1 MRTNRTKQSSWQKF
15 VSLVTIV
22 VTSAIMACA
31 LAGCSDS
38 DSAANNAPTTVTST
52 VIDSGTT
59 TVSWS
64 AVTGATSYNIYYATT
79 PTFTPSAANKVATVT
94 GITYTCTG
102 LDYLYNYYFKVSANF
117 ANGEGTCS
125 SPCECILPP
134 VAPAGVSAKAGSS
147 AGVPFIDVSWIPVSS
162 SASYPITYNIY
173 KATTTPVPLTTPF
186 VANALAPYQDSAVL
200 ADGTQYYYAVTSK
213 GPGGE
218 SKASSEASTSAV
230 IAPAAP
236 QGVSVIRTPEVTLSA
251 TLTWAAPSSGVPDTF
266 EIYRSTTA
274 GSAFAPA
281 NFVASVPVGTYQY
294 IDNSG
299 LLGNT
304 TYYWAV
310 SAKNLGGENASN
322 EVSLKVVG
330 SSSGGDTAAYGNN
343 FSAALIFADDIGISN
358 LPITGTWTGD
368 MLPFAGIDYN
378 TGLRPL
384 ATEVAAFPVTQLT
397 LPYLFVP
404 YVADPLYFEQK
415 TGNTWQGEW
424 AKGKAEPQNVTAK
437 WGDNLAGGSASL
449 SSTSKIRVEMVLTK
463 ALTTP
468 MKAYTMKAL
477 YGAQTS
483 EMQGTNGVT
492 YDAITAFVMATNA
505 RLKIEK
511 LDAADVPVS
520 VLTDQALF
528 DPAIADG
535 LNKLAGEIPVSG
547 NFTYGFVW
555 DPQALGATAGKYRL
569 TFILDAFSA
578 FGGTGLPATAPAA
591 PIANNTFI
599 TTATNGVLDSAT
611 QVHLDVTLK

>member
-1 MRTNRTKQSSWQKF
+1 
-15 VSLVTIV
+15 
-22 VTSAIMACA
+22 
-31 LAGCSDS
+31 
-38 DSAANNAPTTVTST
+38 
-52 VIDSGTT
+52 
-59 TVSWS
+59 
-64 AVTGATSYNIYYATT
+64 
-79 PTFTPSAANKVATVT
+79 
-94 GITYTCTG
+94 
-102 LDYLYNYYFKVSANF
+102 VSANLST
-117 ANGEGTCS
+117 GEGTCS
-125 SPCECILPP
+125 SPCECKLPP
-134 VAPAGVSAKAGSS
+134 VAPAGLSVKAGNT
-147 AGVPFIDVSWIPVSS
+147 AGVPYVDVSWIPVGS
-162 SASYPITYNIY
+162 SANYQITYNIY

-186 VANALAPYQDSAVL
+186 VANATTPYHDSAVL
-200 ADGTQYYYAVTSK
+200 ADGTHYYYAVTSK

-218 SKASSEASTSAV
+218 SKASAEASTSAV
-230 IAPAAP
+230 IAPTAP

-251 TLTWAAPSSGVPDTF
+251 TITWGAPSSGIPVTY

-274 GSAFAPA
+274 GSAFLPA
-281 NFVASVPVGTYQY
+281 NHVASVAAGTYQY

-310 SAKNLGGENASN
+310 TAKNVGGENASN

-330 SSSGGDTAAYGNN
+330 SSSGGGGTTSAFGNN
-343 FSAALIFADDIGISN
+343 FSAALVFADDIGISN

-368 MLPFAGIDYN
+368 KLPFAGIDYN

-384 ATEVAAFPVTQLT
+384 ATEVAAFPATQLT
-397 LPYLFVP
+397 LPYLYIP
-404 YVADPLYFEQK
+404 YTPDPLYFEQK
-415 TGNTWQGEW
+415 KGNTWQGEW
-424 AKGKAEPQNVTAK
+424 AKGKAGPQNVTAK

-463 ALTTP
+463 ALTTA

-477 YGAQTS
+477 YGAQTT

-492 YDAITAFVMATNA
+492 YDATTAFVMATNA

-511 LDAADVPVS
+511 LDAGGLPIS

-528 DPAIADG
+528 DPAIPDG
-535 LNKLAGEIPVSG
+535 LNKLAGEIPISG

-578 FGGTGLPATAPAA
+578 FGGTGLPATAPAV
-591 PIANNTFI
+591 PIPNNTFI